1 MMKMEI
7 KKIMV
12 SRKVQ
17 QKRAK
22 RSMVSKQKRKQ
33 RQIKKT
39 QLAQQLSAL
48 KNFRQVEIN
57 NDADIDKFIDHLDPN
72 EYGKTWGVEGNP
84 DLKEKM
90 DRIVAE
96 ELARQKSEEREQ
108 RKIDPDQISDTGN
121 FEFGE
126 STTDTES
133 DEIDTPVETGNFNF
147 GQ

>member
-39 QLAQQLSAL
+39 QLAQQLSEL

-57 NDADIDKFIDHLDPN
+57 NDADID
-72 EYGKTWGVEGNP
+72 
-84 DLKEKM
+84 
-90 DRIVAE
+90 
-96 ELARQKSEEREQ
+96 
-108 RKIDPDQISDTGN
+108 
-121 FEFGE
+121 
-126 STTDTES
+126 
-133 DEIDTPVETGNFNF
+133 
-147 GQ
+147 

>member
-17 QKRAK
+17 
-22 RSMVSKQKRKQ
+22 QKRKQ

-121 FEFGE
+121 FEFCE
-126 STTDTES
+126 STTDTEN
-133 DEIDTPVETGNFNF
+133 DETNTPVETGNSNF
-147 GQ
+147 G